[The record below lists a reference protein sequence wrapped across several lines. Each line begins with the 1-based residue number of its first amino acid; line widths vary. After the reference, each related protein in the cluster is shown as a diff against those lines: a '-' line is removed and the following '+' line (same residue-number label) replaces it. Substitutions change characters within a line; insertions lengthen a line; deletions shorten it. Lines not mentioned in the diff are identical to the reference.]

1 MESDLAEL
9 YERFDRYWTRLEV
22 DLRKATR
29 RLPESVRPLFRAPR
43 PTFAEFQAL
52 WKGIE
57 RNPVLL
63 ERWTRRLSPNGY
75 DEETQAIEAELARFR
90 EAYSQAPDQDA
101 DSREAA

>member
-75 DEETQAIEAELARFR
+75 DEETQAIEAELARFHGGR
-90 EAYSQAPDQDA
+90 NQRRGRDA
-101 DSREAA
+101 GSSEAA